1 MKIYAF
7 CLLLFLLAF
16 AKLGFGK
23 NLDTI
28 PLPFKT
34 PFWQKASQPHKTRL
48 WAISA
53 TTFTAYAGTSLG
65 LNYVWYAQYPRQRF
79 HFFNDWQGW
88 RGMDKAGHAF
98 TAYFEA
104 QIVANLYQWAGLK
117 PRKSALIGAGA
128 GLLFQTTLE
137 TMDAFSAGWGWSW
150 ADAGFNTL
158 GAGLYY
164 AQAHFW
170 GEQRAKIKF
179 SFHPIS
185 YSQQPIQAE
194 NGQAVTTAAIRAN
207 NLFGTNLPNQ
217 LLKEYNGQTLWLS
230 VNPYAFFKQK
240 NSPKWAQKL
249 SFLSVAAGYSVENLL
264 GAEQNRWKDKQ
275 GNIFSISPL
284 QMPRYSQFFL
294 SLDIDWERI
303 PTRRRWLKM
312 VFKGLNCIK
321 IPFPT
326 IEFNT
331 LGQPQAHWL
340 YF

>member
-1 MKIYAF
+1 MKF
-7 CLLLFLLAF
+7 
-16 AKLGFGK
+16 
-23 NLDTI
+23 
-28 PLPFKT
+28 T
-34 PFWQKASQPHKTRL
+34 PFWLFVFAIGFAKIGFAQNQDSTSRPQKNLFLQKATHPNKTRL
-48 WAISA
+48 WAVSGG
-53 TTFTAYAGTSLG
+53 TFTAYAGASLG

-79 HFFNDWQGW
+79 HFFNDWSGW

-98 TAYFEA
+98 TAYFES
-104 QIVANLYQWAGLK
+104 QIVSDLYQWAGLS
-117 PRKSALIGAGA
+117 PHKSALIGAGA

-150 ADAGFNTL
+150 GDMGFNTL

-164 AQAHFW
+164 TQARFW
-170 GEQRAKIKF
+170 GEQRLKIKF
-179 SFHPIS
+179 SFHTIR

-194 NGQAVTTAAIRAN
+194 NGSTTTTAAARAA
-207 NLFGTNLPNQ
+207 NLFGNSPQNQ

-249 SFLSVAAGYSVENLL
+249 SFLNIAAGYSVENLL
-264 GAEQNRWKDKQ
+264 GAEQNRWKDAQ
-275 GNIFSISPL
+275 GNVFSL
-284 QMPRYSQFFL
+284 TQAQMPRYSQFFL

-312 VFKGLNCIK
+312 VFKGLNYVK
-321 IPFPT
+321 IPFPA

-331 LGQPQAHWL
+331 LGRTKSHWL